1 MPAKCALWKKIKNKE
16 SFFQFLR
23 FGIIGV
29 ANTFI
34 DLFVLNIL
42 VALNGDG
49 TSLRFSG
56 LGIGNKIILGYYP
69 IFKSFSFVCANI
81 FSYFANK
88 IWAFKDTSQKKGLNL
103 KKFSK
108 FFLVSVGGM
117 LVNVSFA
124 SLFFYS
130 FDQLIG
136 TQLDLPVLGTVL
148 ISQAILATAGGLV
161 GTAFGLLWNFFGYK
175 IFVFKK

>member
-1 MPAKCALWKKIKNKE
+1 MPAKCAFWEKIKNKE

-34 DLFVLNIL
+34 DLLVLNIL
-42 VALNGDG
+42 IAFNGEG
-49 TSLRFSG
+49 ASLRFSG
-56 LGIGNKIILGYYP
+56 LGMGNKIILGYYP

-88 IWAFKDTSQKKGLNL
+88 IWAFKDTSQKKGLQ
-103 KKFSK
+103 KFSK

-136 TQLDLPVLGTVL
+136 TQLSLPILGNIL
-148 ISQAILATAGGLV
+148 ISQAILATVGGLV